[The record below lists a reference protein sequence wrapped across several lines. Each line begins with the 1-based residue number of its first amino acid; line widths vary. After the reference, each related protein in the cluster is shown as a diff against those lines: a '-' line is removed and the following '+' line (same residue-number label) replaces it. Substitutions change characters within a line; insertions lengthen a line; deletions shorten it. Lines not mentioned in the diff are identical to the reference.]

1 VAVEEEVAASSI
13 PQAAQLVGSQ
23 SIPRTTAVAGLN
35 RPARRLPLRSTTVA
49 LRARS
54 GYVVRRARSG
64 PKGTTGWVGGR
75 EDDDNLDGV
84 GGRWGR
90 QLGVR
95 PGGCLGREDIA
106 SGCLG
111 GSRGQIV
118 VRGE

>member
-1 VAVEEEVAASSI
+1 VAASSI

-23 SIPRTTAVAGLN
+23 SIPRTAAVAGLN